1 MRGETPAVGTD
12 EGVSIL
18 DVASDTRRK
27 AAFLQRKPFVEQAEI
42 YRLAKGFF
50 KAYLKKPYEFTGA
63 ELRQELHKVYLPT
76 IVRERVDGL
85 IEKLSLLEYT
95 DTQYSQAELK
105 LLLQE
110 IASIVKALVV
120 EHQKSLPFLTRLANW
135 LFRKR
140 PKKAESYISDYP
152 VLESQDHTGIEMNML
167 LEDIYD
173 ALGKGKTGRAVKLY
187 KQLSKR
193 YGLLGSTAQQRFYHR
208 VQAAYDE
215 ILKQP

>member
-1 MRGETPAVGTD
+1 MPATGTN

-18 DVASDTRRK
+18 DVARETRRK

-63 ELRQELHKVYLPT
+63 ELRQELHKIYLPT

-110 IASIVKALVV
+110 IESIVKMLVI
-120 EHQKSLPFLTRLANW
+120 EHKKSLPFLTRLANW
-135 LFRKR
+135 LFHKR
-140 PKKAESYISDYP
+140 PKKTESYISDYP
-152 VLESQDHTGIEMNML
+152 VLESQDRVGIEMNRL
-167 LEDIYD
+167 LEELYD
-173 ALGKGKTGRAVKLY
+173 ALGRGKTRRAVKLY
-187 KQLSKR
+187 KQISKR
-193 YGLLGSTAQQRFYHR
+193 YDLLGSTAQQRFYHK
-208 VQAAYDE
+208 VQAAYE
-215 ILKQP
+215 AILKRS